1 MIIISILIM
10 SICFLKHPKKM
21 PPELVDV
28 WRQTDVINPLP
39 RPPTHS
45 ASEAERTGRCH
56 LTSEL
61 LYHPELRAC
70 SLNPRSEL
78 LFALNSEEE
87 SWTDG
92 APLMLKSERYRST

>member
-61 LYHPELRAC
+61 LYWSYITLSSEHGP
-70 SLNPRSEL
+70 LNSRSEL
-78 LFALNSEEE
+78 LYDPELRGGVME
-87 SWTDG
+87 
-92 APLMLKSERYRST
+92 

>member
-10 SICFLKHPKKM
+10 IICFLKHPKKM
-21 PPELVDV
+21 PPELWMFGDT
-28 WRQTDVINPLP
+28 RTLLTPP
-39 RPPTHS
+39 RPPPHS
-45 ASEAERTGRCH
+45 ASEAERTGRCR

-61 LYHPELRAC
+61 LYHPELRAYP
-70 SLNPRSEL
+70 LNPRSEL

-92 APLMLKSERYRST
+92 APLMPNQSAYRST